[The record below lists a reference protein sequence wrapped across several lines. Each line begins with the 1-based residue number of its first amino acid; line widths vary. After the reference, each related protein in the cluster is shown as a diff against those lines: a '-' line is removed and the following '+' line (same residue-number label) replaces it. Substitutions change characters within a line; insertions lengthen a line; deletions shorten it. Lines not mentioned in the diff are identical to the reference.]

1 MKELMQDHHRERIL
15 AQLDHDHQRQLKE
28 QETVE
33 KAREAVFNATFNNIA
48 VILWRSGLLVEET
61 RVLGENHQPATSH

>member
-33 KAREAVFNATFNNIA
+33 KEKKNVTF
-48 VILWRSGLLVEET
+48 
-61 RVLGENHQPATSH
+61 